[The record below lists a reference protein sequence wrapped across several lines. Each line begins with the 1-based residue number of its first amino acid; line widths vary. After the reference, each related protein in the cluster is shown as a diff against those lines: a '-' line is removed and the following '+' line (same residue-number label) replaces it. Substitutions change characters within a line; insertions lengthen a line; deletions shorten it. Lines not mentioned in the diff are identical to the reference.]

1 MIRLLRAVV
10 PLLLVA
16 CGSVAAPAVTG
27 RPASGVGVG
36 VAVRTTDLIAGP
48 ARDSSQVTNPYEGD
62 QIALAEGERLYG
74 WFNCAGCHGARGGGG
89 IGPPFADAEWIYGGE
104 PQNVFQSVVQGRPA
118 GMPAFGGQIPD
129 EQVWK
134 IVAFVRSL
142 AGGPESAGADD
153 ES

>member
-1 MIRLLRAVV
+1 LPRA
-10 PLLLVA
+10 
-16 CGSVAAPAVTG
+16 
-27 RPASGVGVG
+27 
-36 VAVRTTDLIAGP
+36 
-48 ARDSSQVTNPYEGD
+48 
-62 QIALAEGERLYG
+62 
-74 WFNCAGCHGARGGGG
+74 FNCAGCHGARGGGG